1 MVSSSNRHRACRRG
15 LQDLEQA
22 QVDQWESHVVHDLP
36 LLCRLIGEVHYSD
49 IVSLYCAGGSCR
61 GKFLSVDAATQ
72 TLTMKKGPVISN
84 SEKWRLVNPV
94 AETHDDYPANKQDSF
109 ASVDAASKLWE
120 QQKVITTSD
129 KVMLKMNMADL
140 FLSNRPDRYGR
151 DDDTP
156 TLSSTA
162 ILSKENDGINDTM
175 QIWKVTKSN
184 LPYDPEWNRE
194 RPYLTCDALVQPQA
208 KRHHA
213 ADNGDLNL
221 PPLST
226 YPPSMQESIVV
237 DDLLYVFLGVEG
249 RYIKLAV
256 TESRVDASKPQR
268 SLKFGLNQ
276 PAGDTNARKVF
287 SFLMERASVP
297 YLKMVE
303 RWIYHGDL
311 VDPYDEFM
319 IRRDDQVSKEDVQD
333 NPYSTYW
340 QSRYTIRAP
349 QVPLFLS
356 RVAQKILTA
365 GKYLN
370 VFRTCNRQVDCP
382 FAGAIIFSPSESVY
396 EELIDKAH
404 GFASRMLLD
413 LFVRDNDLQNRL
425 ISLKH
430 YFLMDQ
436 GDFFVDFMDVA
447 EEELKLRADKL
458 SLSRLE
464 SLLHLSLQT
473 STCSSDPYKDD
484 LQCFLSPHNLI
495 SHMEAI
501 HQRAQKGPGD
511 SLTTFESSSIG
522 HPGYKVIDAFT
533 LDYNVKWPLSLVIS
547 CGALTKY
554 QMIFRHIFFC
564 KHVERQLCDAWLNH
578 QATKELSLRSALGP
592 SFCLRQR
599 MLHFQQ
605 NFVYYMM
612 FEVISPR
619 WHDFQQQLA
628 CAGTV
633 DDILEF
639 QGEFL
644 DICLKECLLTDPDLL
659 RVLTKLMTVC
669 MTFANSIE
677 CFTRPYF
684 LDEETIKAEREAER
698 DRRAEKKAREEAET
712 ALASYQR
719 QTGTF
724 RGGGKKKGSVLRRR
738 QSSQVD
744 MRRARIKELSD
755 DVKRALTERE
765 GDQENPFVRMTNDL
779 ENQFDSLL
787 GEFMQQLLRRSLLQQ
802 NSHLSNLCTRLDYN
816 GFYTNGIARF
826 RGVFID
832 VAGSPYKLRYTT
844 DLVLDGGNT
853 VVTNPF
859 TVAQGVCNKVV
870 IMNAPTAAKGGKAFS
885 IQPVLKLIDSGGN
898 TLEADSSSLVRVS
911 IAANPSRGA
920 LKPTDA
926 LIAYV
931 RKGFAV
937 FRGLKIDKAGS
948 GYSLRFTVYNKVEG
962 KNQWKKLDIQNVTGT
977 FDVLMGTP
985 VSLYLQRNLSD
996 GVLDGQPNEV
1006 QPVVALLDSGG
1017 NVVSSLETGSVTA
1030 AMVSSASVSSSIVV
1044 DTSAAPFLT
1053 VSSVRAVT
1061 SASYP
1066 MPYGV
1071 GARVSIQV
1079 TFSDEVAV
1087 KGAPTLELAS
1097 STGGYPRLFLETGPI
1112 KRPAGYFSG
1121 SGSKVLTFVYRV
1133 STGDTSGGGFLNYRD
1148 AQALSFN
1155 GGTITRY
1162 LVGSSGMVGP
1172 PAVISLADSTIAGK
1186 ALMNNAHLTIDGL
1199 PPTVTGITMSSAPS
1213 TTVTRDNEVVISI
1226 SFSALVTVDTTKGTP
1241 SLQMAVGDYNREA
1254 VYTSGNNTQAL
1265 LFSYIVRLGDEAPNG
1280 LGDVASGLTYVS
1292 QSALTLNS
1300 GTALRFEYTIKTG
1313 DTARSLDYADTT
1325 ALDVNGAR
1333 ILTCTASTNVAP
1345 TQNVDLHLNP
1355 PGGRLLG
1362 TTVKPVTFGKAT
1374 FTDLVVDRLGFD
1386 YRVMFYTLYE
1396 QSMLETTVDFDMLSS
1411 AVYGLR
1417 SSPYASGDNLGSSVD
1432 IDGNT
1437 LVLGGPGA
1445 SEPIAA
1451 VQVVTALGDSKTFVN
1466 EIQVLE
1472 TTAKQQ
1478 PAVQVLTST
1487 AAPGETIGGWFYL
1500 KLGFVGPT
1508 RRLPF
1513 NADPVQVSV
1522 AMELDL
1528 GFDPQTISVSR
1539 ELNTYCACS
1548 NGYVWYITFLYAE
1561 GPLEAL
1567 VAISTQLTGRCNVD
1581 EADLST
1587 ILTQDLHLNVWSI
1600 SRAVSSAMN
1609 TYTWSITFTASD
1621 TLYDVPQLTPQGVL
1635 LTGYGAG
1642 LTVRTERNGQGRLSG
1657 SFRLRFRTDL
1667 FPNDETDDISVS
1679 ATDHDVEVAL
1689 EKLVSVND
1697 VIVQRTASMN
1707 AFGGF
1712 SWTVTF
1718 VQVNTK
1724 NDYGPVVDTSGN
1736 LPALAPV
1743 TTKLQGTNARV
1754 VIQAGGYERSALT
1767 ADGLGTNWGVPG
1779 GSAVWSLFQTLS
1791 AAPQVITSG
1800 DRFGEAVA
1808 VSGSATTTVAV
1819 GAPGYATDSGAVF
1832 VFDLV
1837 GGYFQS
1843 RQMLLQES
1851 PVMAPGDRFGNALD
1865 LDMFSTYTLVVGAH
1879 RHTFRRVGAIDAV
1892 DNGLA
1897 LVFTRR
1903 SSNDILFALQQVLYG
1918 SDTRANDRFGTSV
1931 AVAKDTIVVGA
1942 HELYEGARTIRKPV
1956 QAITTSVLDSETTG
1970 IIQGGSF
1977 VLSFLQSNAGE
1988 DPTSM
1993 TTLKRMQ
2000 TQSIV
2005 YDISPSG
2012 LEAILERDFEMTN
2025 IIVRRDGPSTSK
2037 EYTWYVTFADSSG
2050 EVPLL
2055 EADTTEL
2062 LGAEVTVTQ
2071 TIRMAPVLR
2080 GTAYAFTRDANG
2092 KWTEQ
2097 ASLFPRKKQYF
2108 AWFGSAV
2115 AVDKRTAIVGAPNLD
2130 TYVTGTNSGGGFV
2143 FDLGILSLR
2152 FSFKTYNVLEG
2163 DKWDV
2168 VVQRCSSYGAFCA
2181 IDVSA
2186 APQLYINYD
2195 TGDAF
2200 SDRQSGPTYVAVDPQ
2215 DVAGQEP
2222 FPQMSKGRWL
2232 TAESVGTANGRNQFY
2247 GSREL
2252 RSLWVDALFDYAGT
2266 DSVQYQ
2272 ILERTV
2278 EQEYAFGQALDMDR
2292 RTIIVGAPFSDGGA
2306 FTAQQYHSDDFDR
2319 RFFGRGTTREIG
2331 YGSTTAEIKA
2341 ALEGT
2346 DGRDGDGS
2354 TIEALGF
2361 RLLEVIRT
2369 GMIDQGFSWSVTFIG
2384 EILVIPVLTATWSGY
2399 GCTSCKAFSSSYAT
2413 DPSRQVAV
2421 SETVAIG
2428 SKWRQQTRIMAP
2440 DGNPGDQFGFSVAI
2454 SGEQTIVGAASS
2466 SALTSTTWDFETG
2479 DLTGWLTTGTAFD
2492 QQPTYGDN
2500 SYARINTYRPYQYP
2514 GAAPPGQ
2521 SAHHEGRYWVGTFEA
2536 RTGAGKATTAAQ
2548 RAAQMCAFANDEL
2561 CRAPNYKLPS
2571 ASAPAGTTQGDGPQ
2585 GTLISL
2591 PFTIEGPWMSFRVGG
2606 GCDVRVVY
2614 VELLID
2620 GQSAAVPETVAAEQI
2635 AVEVTSRGST
2645 TKPTNTA
2652 RPVSATS
2659 KLRATGRCDETMQEV
2674 TWDLSAFQNR
2684 SAQIRV
2690 VDASS
2695 SVVWGHINFDDVRF
2709 SWGATRVA
2717 QVSTSKAGE
2726 AYTFRRRAPGTQ
2738 FPTAKCEGMNRWYC
2752 EWEFQARLI
2761 ASDKRGEDRFGF
2773 NVAVDDTTGLAVI
2786 SAPGQRA
2793 VDANNT
2799 IEHILTDGLDASKEG
2814 LTVME
2819 EVGSVYVYRRADEVR
2834 DGAGVLL
2841 RTPSL
2846 DSSDLVVGA
2855 PGISIS
2861 PVLPQAGRAFAYDLA
2876 VAGVRFTN
2884 PWFACIEGNADGL
2897 VGLTL
2902 SRSAATSNLTRALTI
2917 GYATEDRSAVG
2928 VDAMKFA
2935 ACLKISSTQRKD
2947 CGDYQQI
2954 AGEVTFAAGETS
2966 KLVTIP
2972 IMEDTCFEQWEEHF
2986 VVRLHVPGGEP
2997 LLGEHFIARKFRKC
3011 FSGVEAV
3018 DWILQ
3023 HKQARDTYE
3032 AVRKGQ
3038 TLLDQHFITMVDGAA
3053 KFQCHPKRFYSF
3065 TSMATTA

>member
-1 MVSSSNRHRACRRG
+1 
-15 LQDLEQA
+15 
-22 QVDQWESHVVHDLP
+22 
-36 LLCRLIGEVHYSD
+36 
-49 IVSLYCAGGSCR
+49 
-61 GKFLSVDAATQ
+61 
-72 TLTMKKGPVISN
+72 
-84 SEKWRLVNPV
+84 
-94 AETHDDYPANKQDSF
+94 
-109 ASVDAASKLWE
+109 
-120 QQKVITTSD
+120 
-129 KVMLKMNMADL
+129 
-140 FLSNRPDRYGR
+140 
-151 DDDTP
+151 
-156 TLSSTA
+156 
-162 ILSKENDGINDTM
+162 
-175 QIWKVTKSN
+175 
-184 LPYDPEWNRE
+184 
-194 RPYLTCDALVQPQA
+194 
-208 KRHHA
+208 
-213 ADNGDLNL
+213 
-221 PPLST
+221 
-226 YPPSMQESIVV
+226 
-237 DDLLYVFLGVEG
+237 
-249 RYIKLAV
+249 
-256 TESRVDASKPQR
+256 
-268 SLKFGLNQ
+268 
-276 PAGDTNARKVF
+276 
-287 SFLMERASVP
+287 
-297 YLKMVE
+297 
-303 RWIYHGDL
+303 
-311 VDPYDEFM
+311 
-319 IRRDDQVSKEDVQD
+319 
-333 NPYSTYW
+333 
-340 QSRYTIRAP
+340 
-349 QVPLFLS
+349 
-356 RVAQKILTA
+356 
-365 GKYLN
+365 
-370 VFRTCNRQVDCP
+370 
-382 FAGAIIFSPSESVY
+382 
-396 EELIDKAH
+396 
-404 GFASRMLLD
+404 
-413 LFVRDNDLQNRL
+413 
-425 ISLKH
+425 
-430 YFLMDQ
+430 
-436 GDFFVDFMDVA
+436 
-447 EEELKLRADKL
+447 
-458 SLSRLE
+458 
-464 SLLHLSLQT
+464 
-473 STCSSDPYKDD
+473 
-484 LQCFLSPHNLI
+484 
-495 SHMEAI
+495 
-501 HQRAQKGPGD
+501 
-511 SLTTFESSSIG
+511 
-522 HPGYKVIDAFT
+522 
-533 LDYNVKWPLSLVIS
+533 
-547 CGALTKY
+547 
-554 QMIFRHIFFC
+554 
-564 KHVERQLCDAWLNH
+564 
-578 QATKELSLRSALGP
+578 
-592 SFCLRQR
+592 
-599 MLHFQQ
+599 
-605 NFVYYMM
+605 
-612 FEVISPR
+612 
-619 WHDFQQQLA
+619 
-628 CAGTV
+628 
-633 DDILEF
+633 
-639 QGEFL
+639 
-644 DICLKECLLTDPDLL
+644 
-659 RVLTKLMTVC
+659 
-669 MTFANSIE
+669 
-677 CFTRPYF
+677 
-684 LDEETIKAEREAER
+684 
-698 DRRAEKKAREEAET
+698 
-712 ALASYQR
+712 
-719 QTGTF
+719 
-724 RGGGKKKGSVLRRR
+724 
-738 QSSQVD
+738 
-744 MRRARIKELSD
+744 
-755 DVKRALTERE
+755 
-765 GDQENPFVRMTNDL
+765 
-779 ENQFDSLL
+779 
-787 GEFMQQLLRRSLLQQ
+787 
-802 NSHLSNLCTRLDYN
+802 
-816 GFYTNGIARF
+816 
-826 RGVFID
+826 
-832 VAGSPYKLRYTT
+832 
-844 DLVLDGGNT
+844 
-853 VVTNPF
+853 
-859 TVAQGVCNKVV
+859 
-870 IMNAPTAAKGGKAFS
+870 MNAPTAAKGGKAFS

-1017 NVVSSLETGSVTA
+1017 NVVSSLETGSITA

-1097 STGGYPRLFLETGPI
+1097 STGGVGANGNAVCTAASSVWSTVYVFEYDVVATDSTADLEYT
-1112 KRPAGYFSG
+1112 
-1121 SGSKVLTFVYRV
+1121 
-1133 STGDTSGGGFLNYRD
+1133 STT
-1148 AQALSFN
+1148 ALSLN
-1155 GGTITRY
+1155 GGTITDRNGKPPI
-1162 LVGSSGMVGP
+1162 LTLPALGSTNSLSGTS
-1172 PAVISLADSTIAGK
+1172 AVV
-1186 ALMNNAHLTIDGL
+1186 IDTASPVITAVTCTNPGNGDFG
-1199 PPTVTGITMSSAPS
+1199 TGITVSSAPS

-1254 VYTSGNNTQAL
+1254 VHTSGNNTQAL

-1333 ILTCTASTNVAP
+1333 ILTCTANTNVAP

-1386 YRVMFYTLYE
+1386 YRVMFYTL
-1396 QSMLETTVDFDMLSS
+1396 
-1411 AVYGLR
+1411 
-1417 SSPYASGDNLGSSVD
+1417 SPYASGDNLGSSVD

-1451 VQVVTALGDSKTFVN
+1451 VQVVTAL
-1466 EIQVLE
+1466 
-1472 TTAKQQ
+1472 
-1478 PAVQVLTST
+1478 
-1487 AAPGETIGGWFYL
+1487 
-1500 KLGFVGPT
+1500 
-1508 RRLPF
+1508 
-1513 NADPVQVSV
+1513 
-1522 AMELDL
+1522 
-1528 GFDPQTISVSR
+1528 
-1539 ELNTYCACS
+1539 
-1548 NGYVWYITFLYAE
+1548 
-1561 GPLEAL
+1561 
-1567 VAISTQLTGRCNVD
+1567 
-1581 EADLST
+1581 
-1587 ILTQDLHLNVWSI
+1587 
-1600 SRAVSSAMN
+1600 
-1609 TYTWSITFTASD
+1609 
-1621 TLYDVPQLTPQGVL
+1621 
-1635 LTGYGAG
+1635 
-1642 LTVRTERNGQGRLSG
+1642 
-1657 SFRLRFRTDL
+1657 
-1667 FPNDETDDISVS
+1667 VS

-1697 VIVQRTASMN
+1697 VIVQRTTSMN

-1736 LPALAPV
+1736 LPALVPV

-1754 VIQAGGYERSALT
+1754 VIQAGGYEPSALT
-1767 ADGLGTNWGVPG
+1767 ADGLGTNWGIPG

-1808 VSGSATTTVAV
+1808 VSGSTTTTVAV

-1970 IIQGGSF
+1970 IIQGGFF

-2005 YDISPSG
+2005 YDINPSG

-2050 EVPLL
+2050 EIPLL

-2152 FSFKTYNVLEG
+2152 FSSKTYNVLEG

-2168 VVQRCSSYGAFCA
+2168 AVQRCSSYGAFCA

-2215 DVAGQEP
+2215 SYSDFSIAVSAFSAGNVAV
-2222 FPQMSKGRWL
+2222 
-2232 TAESVGTANGRNQFY
+2232 VGAPLEVVVGASGLERVFVYHRGISGLWGLATT
-2247 GSREL
+2247 L
-2252 RSLWVDALFDYAGT
+2252 RAS

-2306 FTAQQYHSDDFDR
+2306 FTAQQYHSADFDR
-2319 RFFGRGTTREIG
+2319 RFFGRGAVYIFHLESQEQIITLRTSSPLISGSFRLTATRRGVTGTTREIG
-2331 YGSTTAEIKA
+2331 YGSTAAEIKA

-2361 RLLEVIRT
+2361 RLLEVTRT

-2591 PFTIEGPWMSFRVGG
+2591 PFTIEGLWMSFRVGG

-2659 KLRATGRCDETMQEV
+2659 KLRATGRCDEAMQEV

-2799 IEHILTDGLDASKEG
+2799 IEHILTDGLDA
-2814 LTVME
+2814 T
-2819 EVGSVYVYRRADEVR
+2819 
-2834 DGAGVLL
+2834 
-2841 RTPSL
+2841 
-2846 DSSDLVVGA
+2846 
-2855 PGISIS
+2855 
-2861 PVLPQAGRAFAYDLA
+2861 GRAFAYDLA

-2935 ACLKISSTQRKD
+2935 ACLKIPSTQRKD